1 MSALTFV
8 QTNRFANSY
17 SRYNGER
24 ARVRQKIAELI
35 TKHQADPAGWLRNLE
50 RLRDPQLE
58 IYRIKVTEGDR
69 LIFSVESSKII
80 FLDVGPHE
88 VMEDFLSLSSNAKS
102 KILDSLLE
110 LPNWFFRI
118 RSSNKLKSNLTLSDE
133 GGEEMRWFFEDEL
146 NESWLQYLDEEQ
158 FRIRNEIFNRI
169 KISGEFEFHLI
180 LGGAGTGKTVILL
193 NIALSLKEEGRNV
206 VTRFS
211 EQVLKY
217 LNSGVQ
223 RVPGSNLELQPGSVI
238 LLDDPRDLSELRKM
252 LQECARVGARAL
264 VVTLDPFQWIERR
277 VYEKFYDLLDSL
289 EPEVHELSLCYRQ
302 SANVGSKA
310 LQFTD
315 QILEKTS
322 PFILDS
328 KIEAH
333 RKSLDPLREICV
345 ENVRFVD
352 NGGRFRIYKDA
363 LAVSFAAEV
372 TRIRSRIDLWRHWH
386 PLLLVEDSDGF
397 PLPREWRMQ
406 LKGLNSVTKP
416 IEASQQVR
424 GCEYQEVFLLMGART
439 WDVIS
444 NGILGATSSDWQR
457 AISFHTLMTRPKDS
471 LVLFIKS

>member
-1 MSALTFV
+1 MAALKFM
-8 QTNRFANSY
+8 QTSKFARSY

-35 TKHQADPAGWLRNLE
+35 TKHQADPVGWLRNLE

-69 LIFSVESSKII
+69 LIFSVDSNKII

-88 VMEDFLSLSSNAKS
+88 VMEDFLSLSASAKN
-102 KILDSLLE
+102 KIIDSLLE
-110 LPNWFFRI
+110 LPKWFFKS
-118 RSSNKLKSNLTLSDE
+118 RSSSSLKSNLTLADE
-133 GGEEMRWFFEDEL
+133 GGEEMRWIFEDEL
-146 NESWLQYLDEEQ
+146 NESWLQFLDEEQ
-158 FRIRNEIFNRI
+158 SKVRDKIFEQI
-169 KISGEFEFHLI
+169 KTPGEFEFHLI

-223 RVPGSNLELQPGSVI
+223 RVPGSKLELQPGSVV
-238 LLDDPRDLSELRKM
+238 LLDDPRDLTDLRKM
-252 LQECARVGARAL
+252 LQECARVGVRAL

-277 VYEKFYDLLDSL
+277 VYEKFYDLIDSL
-289 EPEVHELSLCYRQ
+289 EPKLHELSLCYRQ

-322 PFILDS
+322 PFILDA

-352 NGGRFRIYKDA
+352 DGGRFRIYEKD
-363 LAVSFAAEV
+363 LAVSFLTEV

-386 PLLLVEDSDGF
+386 PLLLVEDSVGF
-397 PLPREWRMQ
+397 PLPREWKSQ

-424 GCEYQEVFLLMGART
+424 GCEYQEVFLLLGART
-439 WDVIS
+439 WDMIS